1 MAFPLLKLVVLRTHR
16 LEEVKRFY
24 SLLGVKFVEERH
36 GKAPAHYAG
45 AIGAAVLEIAPLP
58 KGAPDP
64 DKSVRL
70 GFSVPNL
77 GAIATELGST
87 GIRIGPSE
95 RNSPVVVIKDPDDR
109 VVELTQDPGDASG
122 PRSDA

>member
-1 MAFPLLKLVVLRTHR
+1 MAFPLLKLIVLRTHR
-16 LEEVKRFY
+16 LQELKQFY
-24 SLLGVKFVEERH
+24 TSLGIKFVEERH
-36 GKAPAHYAG
+36 SKGPVHYAG
-45 AIGAAVLEIAPLP
+45 AIGSAVLELYPLP

-70 GFSVPNL
+70 GFVVPNL
-77 GAIATELGST
+77 GAIASELGST

-109 VVELTQDPGDASG
+109 VIELTQE
-122 PRSDA
+122 

>member
-1 MAFPLLKLVVLRTHR
+1 MAFPLLKLIVLRTHR
-16 LEEVKRFY
+16 LKELKEFY
-24 SLLGVKFVEERH
+24 STLGIKFVEEH
-36 GKAPAHYAG
+36 HPKGPTHYAG
-45 AIGAAVLEIAPLP
+45 AIGSAVLELYPLP

-70 GFSVPNL
+70 GFAVPNL
-77 GAIATELGST
+77 GSIANELGST

-109 VVELTQDPGDASG
+109 VIELTQQD
-122 PRSDA
+122 